1 MEKKSRLK
9 LLEATEDA
17 SMVTEEEIEETEE
30 WIEASEGAEMEA
42 EMEAETMDS
51 EAETIEDPEEISVT
65 DQRDVSTVARMDILP
80 ETVNNLNYYFKFSD
94 KTKTIQL
101 RNKRPN

>member
-80 ETVNNLNYYFKFSD
+80 ETVKNVNDYFKFSE
-94 KTKTIQL
+94 KTKRIQQ
-101 RNKRPN
+101 RKKRPN